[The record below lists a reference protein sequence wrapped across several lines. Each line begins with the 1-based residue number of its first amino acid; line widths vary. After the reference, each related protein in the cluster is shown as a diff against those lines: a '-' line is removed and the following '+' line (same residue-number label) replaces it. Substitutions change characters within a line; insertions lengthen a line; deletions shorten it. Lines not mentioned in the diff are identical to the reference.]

1 MVRLFLFATLSLCA
15 FVASAGQLRA
25 CIDEFP
31 PYQSLMPEP
40 HGNNIAALR
49 LFAKLID
56 HDPVF
61 LPSPNFARCQRMLDM
76 GDADIVAGVIA
87 SPERQQRWILLPYRR
102 DSRYLF
108 LTRPGG
114 VTVSRYD
121 NLLGHSIAVSRNTM
135 YFDDFDNDSRL
146 KKQVVGDLV
155 TGVRMLLAD
164 RVDVVIAPENA
175 LPFLSREFSN
185 FAQAVQVSDY
195 RYQEDRVIQF
205 ALSRQHRLDIDEQR
219 LRRVITEAFEQSVFE
234 SALQAMPASAQ

>member
-1 MVRLFLFATLSLCA
+1 MVRRFLFATLSLCA

-114 VTVSRYD
+114 VTDRKS
-121 NLLGHSIAVSRNTM
+121 
-135 YFDDFDNDSRL
+135 
-146 KKQVVGDLV
+146 VV
-155 TGVRMLLAD
+155 
-164 RVDVVIAPENA
+164 
-175 LPFLSREFSN
+175 
-185 FAQAVQVSDY
+185 
-195 RYQEDRVIQF
+195 
-205 ALSRQHRLDIDEQR
+205 
-219 LRRVITEAFEQSVFE
+219 
-234 SALQAMPASAQ
+234 